1 MFYENSDERCWHN
14 QIATRRTPCVLNSD
28 QITANVA
35 TWITE
40 ALALEQ
46 EGMPPG
52 SFSLLL
58 DGNPCPD
65 LCSRIFESIVQRDAA
80 WQQAWTEA
88 IERDMLGHFTWF
100 ERKGESVLRHGW
112 FDFHQIERASR
123 SRAPTD
129 RPGYWGYIFERF
141 PQSLIDIARGTSI
154 VNCNFDIGASWDV
167 ESIVRKHVGW
177 NRHKWEREW
186 FNHTPQSW
194 GPEPP
199 LPQWRMLL
207 EDNLWERDPYGC
219 HCPWARQDW

>member
-1 MFYENSDERCWHN
+1 MFYEHPDERCWHN
-14 QIATRRTPCVLNSD
+14 QIAARRTPCVLNSD

-46 EGMPPG
+46 EGMPLG

-58 DGNPCPD
+58 DGSPCPD

-88 IERDMLGHFTWF
+88 IERDILGHFTWF
-100 ERKGESVLRHGW
+100 ERKGESVLRHGC
-112 FDFHQIERASR
+112 
-123 SRAPTD
+123 
-129 RPGYWGYIFERF
+129 WGYMFERF
-141 PQSLIDIARGTSI
+141 PQSLIDIARGSSI
-154 VNCNFDIGASWDV
+154 VQCNFDIGSSWDV
-167 ESIVRKHVGW
+167 EAIVRKHIGW

-219 HCPWARQDW
+219 HCPWAR